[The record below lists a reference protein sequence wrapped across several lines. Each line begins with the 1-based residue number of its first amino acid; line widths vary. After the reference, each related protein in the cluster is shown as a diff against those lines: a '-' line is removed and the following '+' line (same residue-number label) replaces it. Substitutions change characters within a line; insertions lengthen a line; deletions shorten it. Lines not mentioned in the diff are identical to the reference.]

1 LFRAIAP
8 RAAVTK
14 ILKVPALTLSAAL
27 VLELVAVLALRVL
40 VPVALEAAP
49 EEPAAAVP
57 LALLAP
63 VSVAL
68 LAPVPVALLA
78 PVSVAL
84 LALVSVALAALVS
97 VALVATVSVASTED
111 IALIIPKLA
120 PEAAQSELKSDI
132 KGTGRKPFNH
142 QHCNLSNNVDM
153 HTEKNIAE
161 ASVYPGAPFWTRH
174 LRQLNKEPSSPTVH
188 MQLEGVV
195 GSEHYT
201 G

>member
-1 LFRAIAP
+1 LKPIRNLLFRAIAP

-27 VLELVAVLALRVL
+27 ELELVAVLALRVL

-84 LALVSVALAALVS
+84 LALVSVALAALVL

-120 PEAAQSELKSDI
+120 PARSELKSDI

-195 GSEHYT
+195 R
-201 G
+201 

>member
-1 LFRAIAP
+1 MKPIRNFLFRAIAP

-84 LALVSVALAALVS
+84 LALVS

-195 GSEHYT
+195 R
-201 G
+201 